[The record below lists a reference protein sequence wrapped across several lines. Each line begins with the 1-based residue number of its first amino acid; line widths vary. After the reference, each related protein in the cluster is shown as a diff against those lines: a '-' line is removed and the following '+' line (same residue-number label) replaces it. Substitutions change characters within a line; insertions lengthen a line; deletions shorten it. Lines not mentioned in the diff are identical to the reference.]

1 MSRLRWGEACDRDGH
16 ATVLE
21 TVTFWR
27 LAFLGLWCRVA
38 AMKGLQIALLTGV
51 GILMGGFA
59 LGQEEAIEAVP
70 VDEPVDAAVIDADV
84 VPDEGEG
91 EEANERAKMVE
102 PATKQDITDIG
113 KPGTLED
120 AVRLQIFLDQKLFGP
135 GFIDG
140 KPGNFTARSVYAYNR
155 SMGRSPGD
163 WGAVLEDLKSEL
175 GETYA
180 TAIVPDVAK
189 EWVNPNLPYERS
201 GQAKQKQ
208 MSYRSYLEFMAER
221 YHTSETFLEELNGK
235 AVAWGLEPK
244 KSLKVPNIDPFR
256 IELLTHGKAN
266 HESVEFLDR
275 TVVIET
281 KGKQIFIYAP
291 GEVAVAP
298 GGAVVVVE
306 EGGEGVAQKLIA
318 AFPITP
324 GKAQFIHR
332 GAWKIANSIELPSW
346 RYDKQLLETGK
357 RSNTALEIPPGPNNP
372 VGIIWNGLT
381 KSGIGIHGTSDPRTI
396 GRSQS
401 AGCIRLS
408 NWDASRFPTLV
419 RPGVKVVVR

>member
-1 MSRLRWGEACDRDGH
+1 
-16 ATVLE
+16 
-21 TVTFWR
+21 
-27 LAFLGLWCRVA
+27 
-38 AMKGLQIALLTGV
+38 
-51 GILMGGFA
+51 MG
-59 LGQEEAIEAVP
+59 QVEAIEAVP
-70 VDEPVDAAVIDADV
+70 VDEAVIDADV

-102 PATKQDITDIG
+102 PATKVDVTDIG
-113 KPGTLED
+113 KPTTLED

-140 KPGNFTARSVYAYNR
+140 KPGNFTARSVHAYNR

-163 WGAVLEDLKSEL
+163 WGAVLEDVKSEL

-189 EWVNPNLPYERS
+189 EWVNPNLPYQRS

-235 AVAWGLEPK
+235 EVAWGLEPK
-244 KSLKVPNIDPFR
+244 KSLMVPNIDPFR
-256 IELLTHGKAN
+256 IELLTHGKMN
-266 HESVEFLDR
+266 KESEEFLDR
-275 TVVIET
+275 TVVIDT
-281 KGKQIFIYAP
+281 KGKQIFIYAS

-306 EGGEGVAQKLIA
+306 EGEEAVAQKLIA

-357 RSNTALEIPPGPNNP
+357 RGDTALQIPPGPNNP